1 MRTHRRPF
9 EREYGTATRAMGA
22 IFSKLF
28 GTSPPR
34 TVRVVCVSPV
44 ASARA
49 AFTLD
54 ALRAAY
60 AGCSADPPVTVV
72 FDDRDADRKVYA
84 PAFRCEST
92 TEASADCAWEEGT
105 YDGVLMMAAIS
116 DAQGRA
122 LTTLLNSDRCSS
134 FVANG
139 APGFNVGC
147 SAASIGLT
155 RTMRRAGLV
164 EDSSE
169 AHTTPCT
176 LEGRIPGYTTPLYA
190 D

>member
-1 MRTHRRPF
+1 
-9 EREYGTATRAMGA
+9 MGA

-92 TEASADCAWEEGT
+92 TEVSADCAWEEGT

-155 RTMRRAGLV
+155 RTMCRAGLV

-169 AHTTPCT
+169 AHT
-176 LEGRIPGYTTPLYA
+176 IA
-190 D
+190 H

>member
-1 MRTHRRPF
+1 
-9 EREYGTATRAMGA
+9 MGA
-22 IFSKLF
+22 ILRR
-28 GTSPPR
+28 PR
-34 TVRVVCVSPV
+34 RGPEG
-44 ASARA
+44 
-49 AFTLD
+49 
-54 ALRAAY
+54 LRARL
-60 AGCSADPPVTVV
+60 SLRV
-72 FDDRDADRKVYA
+72 DDGGIGRLRVGG
-84 PAFRCEST
+84 
-92 TEASADCAWEEGT
+92 EGT